1 MTPPP
6 ELFDMRLRS
15 MRRDRALRMEPA
27 LFLHDRAFG
36 DIVERLKHVNRRFEN
51 ALLVGAANPQW
62 IELLKDVAKSV
73 ESVGL
78 AGEDEL
84 DLEPGT
90 FDLAVSMG
98 VLDTVN
104 DLPTALLRLRFLLK
118 PDSFLIGA
126 MSGGDTLPRLRQA
139 MRAADTL
146 MGAAAPHI
154 HPRIEPSALAQLL
167 IAAGFAMPVV
177 DVDRVRVSYSGLR
190 KLVADL
196 RAMGAT
202 NVLRQRSKTSLS
214 RSALNAAERDFSSG
228 QEDGRTLET
237 FEILHFAAWSPP
249 EQP

>member
-1 MTPPP
+1 
-6 ELFDMRLRS
+6 MRLRS
-15 MRRDRALRMEPA
+15 MRRDRALRTGPA
-27 LFLHDRAFG
+27 LFLHDRAFD
-36 DIVERLKHVNRRFEN
+36 DIVERLKHVNRRFDN

-62 IELLKDVAKSV
+62 IELLKEVAKSV
-73 ESVGL
+73 EAVEL
-78 AGEDEL
+78 AREDEL
-84 DLEPGT
+84 DLEPGN
-90 FDLAVSMG
+90 FDLAVAIGS
-98 VLDTVN
+98 LDTVN
-104 DLPTALLRLRFLLK
+104 DLSTALLRLRFLLK

-139 MRAADTL
+139 MRAADSL

-154 HPRIEPSALAQLL
+154 HPRVEPSALAQLL

-177 DVDRVRVSYSGLR
+177 DVDRIRVSYSGLR

-202 NVLRQRSKTSLS
+202 NVLRQRSKTPLS

-228 QEDGRTLET
+228 QKDGRTLET